1 MKKPASPMNE
11 PLMEFALSFPVDV
24 RSLPP
29 KGTHITLQAN
39 RQECDKLARNH
50 GLLAVARFSAEF
62 DLRPWKKRGVRLKG
76 EVAAQIT
83 QQCVVTLEPVE
94 NSLVCPVDA
103 IYLPDDSR
111 LAGRDSEHNH
121 ELLLDAEGAD
131 APEVFSGNRLDA
143 GAVAEEFFEL
153 SLDPY
158 PRKAGAHFGALE
170 GEEREDASDDGRKS
184 PFAVLDRLKRS

>member
-1 MKKPASPMNE
+1 MKKPVSPANE
-11 PLMEFALSFPVDV
+11 PLMEFALSFSVDV

-29 KGTHITLQAN
+29 RGTHVTLQAN

-50 GLLAVARFSAEF
+50 GLLAVAQFGAGF
-62 DLRPWKKRGVRLKG
+62 DVRPWKKRGVRLTG
-76 EVAAQIT
+76 EVTAQIT

-94 NSLVCPVDA
+94 NRLVCPVDA

-111 LAGRDSEHNH
+111 LASRDNEHNH

-131 APEVFSGNRLDA
+131 VPEVFSGNRLDV

-158 PRKAGAHFGALE
+158 PRKAGAQFGGLE
-170 GEEREDASDDGRKS
+170 DKKKNSPSDDERES
-184 PFAVLDRLKRS
+184 PFAVLDRIKRS